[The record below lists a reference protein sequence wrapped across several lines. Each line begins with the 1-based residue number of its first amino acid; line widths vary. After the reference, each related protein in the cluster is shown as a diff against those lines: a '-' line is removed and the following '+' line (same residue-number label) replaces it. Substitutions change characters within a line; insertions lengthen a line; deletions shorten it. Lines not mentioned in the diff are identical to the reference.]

1 MVKAVFTSHISHTPF
16 TIIHVI
22 FSYFIILSSQK
33 KSCKIWILLL
43 MTTPGCTKQLFR
55 VVSVSLFYHLA
66 VSHFSCYNTVAIG
79 AEFYVGILFIWSN
92 SLPAFSYS
100 FDNNSEQWQHFITK
114 GLSLLSNIG
123 WNHLTLILKEQLAIV
138 LPSAK
143 KSQLTTAPLS
153 PRQAN
158 APRINPQGN
167 ASIRIAPTRALSS
180 SGGSRRSH
188 FNSWS
193 FNTNTPLWL
202 VCNLS
207 ICLRNTSV
215 QNSLQR
221 NFTASSCAF

>member
-1 MVKAVFTSHISHTPF
+1 ML
-16 TIIHVI
+16 
-22 FSYFIILSSQK
+22 FSVILSFYRLK
-33 KSCKIWILLL
+33 KNHARYGYFFWWQHLAA
-43 MTTPGCTKQLFR
+43 PNNYFELFPYH
-55 VVSVSLFYHLA
+55 FFHHLA

-221 NFTASSCAF
+221 NFTASSCAFNVCLFVCNK